1 VEEAFEA
8 KLTVISGPSNGAS
21 GSDRHDEPEA
31 QPTNGDVVAAT
42 RAATGHALEAIDNSE
57 IAHPELR
64 RIRDEDH
71 LDLFRPSG
79 ASSAAAHLPIPIIC
93 ALRKA
98 ARWDVRSA
106 TNGSS
111 HSVEAIIA
119 RFIATVTSATG
130 GKNPGLTQTLPHEV
144 CGYSLIPCVRFS

>member
-1 VEEAFEA
+1 MMSR
-8 KLTVISGPSNGAS
+8 KLN
-21 GSDRHDEPEA
+21 
-31 QPTNGDVVAAT
+31 VVAAT

-57 IAHPELR
+57 IAYPEPR
-64 RIRDEDH
+64 RIRDKNH

-119 RFIATVTSATG
+119 RFIATVTNATG
-130 GKNPGLTQTLPHEV
+130 GQNPALTRMLPHDGRGLWV
-144 CGYSLIPCVRFS
+144 MQRPRVPQ